1 MYSPKI
7 REELIPRIYRI
18 AKENKTR
25 MTILVNGILKK
36 VLDEMEGVE
45 DRSNENGRVAAGSGD
60 LMAGIPEKGR
70 KALSRQRIQKK
81 VFDHCTGPVD
91 KCYGIC
97 DSARKGVHGVR
108 DHQNGKRRRNRKAS
122 FVATTAAGGAG
133 EVHAGPGCRRV
144 SSENHV

>member
-36 VLDEMEGVE
+36 VLDEMEGDE
-45 DRSNENGRVAAGSGD
+45 DRLDENGRVAVGCGD
-60 LMAGIPEKGR
+60 LMAGILEKGR
-70 KALSRQRIQKK
+70 KAASRQRIQKK

-91 KCYGIC
+91 KCYRIC
-97 DSARKGVHGVR
+97 DSARKGAPGVR
-108 DHQNGKRRRNRKAS
+108 DHQNGRRQHNRKAS
-122 FVATTAAGGAG
+122 LAAPGAQGGSG

-144 SSENHV
+144 SSEDHV